1 MGPNLA
7 KALPAVEGIS
17 VTDYLGTRNINSLFL
32 SPVVENEIINTVKSC
47 KPKTSKDCDDISM
60 CLISKV
66 ITSIANPLAHIF
78 NLSFSSG
85 VFPDRMKTAKVI
97 PIFKN
102 GKKTDFTNYRPI
114 SILSQFSKILEK
126 LFNHRLEL
134 FLAAND
140 IISDSQYGFR
150 AGMSTVHAAVELV
163 EQISSAIDSKRCCA
177 GVFIDLKRHLTLW
190 IMIYL

>member
-32 SPVVENEIINTVKSC
+32 SPVIENEIINTVKSC

-114 SILSQFSKILEK
+114 SILSQFSQILEK

-140 IISDSQYGFR
+140 IISDSQYGF
-150 AGMSTVHAAVELV
+150 
-163 EQISSAIDSKRCCA
+163 
-177 GVFIDLKRHLTLW
+177 
-190 IMIYL
+190 